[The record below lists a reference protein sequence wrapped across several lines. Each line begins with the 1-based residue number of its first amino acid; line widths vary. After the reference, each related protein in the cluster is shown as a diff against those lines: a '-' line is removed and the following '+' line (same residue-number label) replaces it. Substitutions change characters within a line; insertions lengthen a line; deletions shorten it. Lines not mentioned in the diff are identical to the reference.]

1 MSQALATGRIERPS
15 LHAGIMARVRTMLIE
30 GRWEAGARVPEV
42 ELAAELGVS
51 RTPLREALKV
61 LASEGLVELLPSR
74 GAVVKAF
81 TAAEA
86 ADILQCLGYLEARA
100 AQLMCDRAPAPA
112 LQAILRMHADM
123 RGRFEARDRGAY
135 FALNQQIHDAIV
147 AAAGSPTLAEL
158 HRMLSQ
164 RVKRLRFQGSHTS
177 AHWQEAMAEHE
188 AMAEAMAA
196 RDGARLAA
204 LLEAHQRSTWQRIR
218 PSLPSAKS

>member
-1 MSQALATGRIERPS
+1 
-15 LHAGIMARVRTMLIE
+15 MLIE
-30 GRWEAGARVPEV
+30 GRWEAGSRVPEL

-74 GAVVKAF
+74 GAVVKVF

-86 ADILQCLGYLEARA
+86 ADILDCLGYLEARA
-100 AQLMCDRAPAPA
+100 ARLMCDRAPAPA
-112 LQAILRMHADM
+112 LQGILRMHADM

-158 HRMLSQ
+158 HRALSQ

-218 PSLPSAKS
+218 PSLPSPQP